1 VLAIP
6 IFKRE
11 ATYRELWREGRLI
24 AFDSRFD
31 DNGEVYEV
39 SARAEGEHTVIDG
52 RRGRVEAPAT
62 VVSNHPWNYDVLER
76 TLLFDTQR
84 GRLQQVQVSPAGA
97 ETITVAGREVAA
109 RKYLVTGDLEREL
122 WYDDA
127 GNWLQSASS
136 TTATR
141 SRSPGSSRPRA
152 GLPQRP
158 RAKSI
163 LSGTYREP
171 VPLRC
176 WRDRIVGGRS
186 ASRGYLA
193 GAACEAG
200 RRGPD
205 WLPRRRLGLA
215 WRRAAWLFAVLL
227 AVRGCAR
234 ARRAR
239 ELPLP
244 GSITRSSATSAST
257 A

>member
-1 VLAIP
+1 MTGEANAATKRPRISLRLHLLLMMAAMVLPFGPALACNHPAERVDYAIHHETYGDVGRHVVTFSCQGDDLLVETRVDGEVTVLAIP

-84 GRLQQVQVSPAGA
+84 GRLQQVHITPAGA

-127 GNWLQSASS
+127 GNWLQSRLAHDGDKI
-136 TTATR
+136 TLTR
-141 SRSPGSSRPRA
+141 
-152 GLPQRP
+152 Q
-158 RAKSI
+158 
-163 LSGTYREP
+163 
-171 VPLRC
+171 
-176 WRDRIVGGRS
+176 
-186 ASRGYLA
+186 
-193 GAACEAG
+193 
-200 RRGPD
+200 
-205 WLPRRRLGLA
+205 
-215 WRRAAWLFAVLL
+215 
-227 AVRGCAR
+227 
-234 ARRAR
+234 
-239 ELPLP
+239 
-244 GSITRSSATSAST
+244 
-257 A
+257 